1 VGQYDASRGYGGW
14 TQDISSGAGAAPV
27 ESWGSIEEAAA
38 DIGPNKPLVMS
49 NGRYIRDPSK
59 LTTGPAKLLGKEWI
73 AKAAG
78 PAMGFLVPAA
88 VVAMMSPS
96 EEARAA
102 EVQGLE
108 ANDPKRLAYEEWRTL
123 QDKTSD
129 NARQLYNTWYGAPT
143 QTAQQ
148 LATNVGITLEQA
160 QAQPQ
165 FAYNIQQPITAA
177 HGGIVGLQ
185 EGGEIAGPG
194 TGTSDSIPARLSDGE
209 FVMTADAVRGMGNGS
224 RDLGAARMY
233 DLMSRFERTA

>member
-1 VGQYDASRGYGGW
+1 
-14 TQDISSGAGAAPV
+14 
-27 ESWGSIEEAAA
+27 
-38 DIGPNKPLVMS
+38 
-49 NGRYIRDPSK
+49 
-59 LTTGPAKLLGKEWI
+59 
-73 AKAAG
+73 
-78 PAMGFLVPAA
+78 MGFLVPAA
-88 VVAMMSPS
+88 VVGMMSPS
-96 EEARAA
+96 EKARAE

-123 QDKTSD
+123 EDKTSD

-143 QTAQQ
+143 QTAEA
-148 LATNVGITLEQA
+148 LAANVGITLEQA